1 MSEGDEAVSSPEED
15 LITLEDQVLRTVGGY
30 KRTLTDVTTEIQH
43 CPVPMVVVE
52 MERLVRV
59 GKLTQDALGFYKA
72 VVPGGLPE
80 QPLGGVKHDQ
90 GKLRF
95 DLLSVEALEGT
106 AAALTY
112 GAAKYADRNW
122 EKGMAWGRPFRA
134 LLGHLFNHWRGE
146 EIDAE
151 SGLPHIDLAACNMMF
166 LQHYFKTKT
175 GTDNRPKPQEK

>member
-1 MSEGDEAVSSPEED
+1 MSEADEGISSPEED
-15 LITLEDQVLRTVGGY
+15 AELEFYILRTMGNY
-30 KRTLTDVTTEIQH
+30 KRALTDITIEIQQY
-43 CPVPMVVVE
+43 PPFIIEREV
-52 MERLVRV
+52 ERLFNA
-59 GKLTQDALGFYKA
+59 GKLARDSAGLFYKSA
-72 VVPGGLPE
+72 VPEDLPE
-80 QPLGGVKHDQ
+80 QSSVGVKHDQ